1 MIEVVNLSKKFGD
14 FTALDNI
21 NFNAREGEII
31 TLLGP
36 NGAGKSTLMRCL
48 CGFYLPDGGSVK
60 INGQNVQENLSEI
73 LKTLGY
79 MPENTPLYP
88 EMTVF
93 EYMRFISGVYKM
105 RPDEFKTSLEEMVKQ
120 LDLSS
125 VLGQKIATLSKGYKR
140 RVGVAAV
147 MLHKPSFLILD
158 EPTEG
163 LDPNQKIAL
172 RNYLKGYAKHA
183 LVLISTHLLEEAEA
197 LSSRILLLN
206 HGRLI
211 EDTNVQ
217 KFKQKAPDESL
228 AELFY
233 NLTNDDEG
241 KNGNQSV

>member
-1 MIEVVNLSKKFGD
+1 MIEVVNLSKKFGS
-14 FTALDNI
+14 FTALDNVS
-21 NFNAREGEII
+21 FSAKEGEII

-48 CGFYLPDGGSVK
+48 CGFYVPDGGSVS
-60 INGQNVQENLSEI
+60 INGKNVQDKLSEI
-73 LKTLGY
+73 LKTVGY

-93 EYMRFISGVYKM
+93 EYMQFIAGIYKIQAN
-105 RPDEFKTSLEEMVKQ
+105 EFKKNLEEVVKCF
-120 LDLSS
+120 DLSA
-125 VLGQKIATLSKGYKR
+125 VLGQKIAILSKGYKR

-147 MLHKPSFLILD
+147 ILHKPSFLVLD

-172 RNYLKGYAKHA
+172 RDYLKKCAKHA

-211 EDTNVQ
+211 EDTSIQ
-217 KFKQKAPDESL
+217 KFKQMAPDESL
-228 AELFY
+228 SELFY
-233 NLTNDDEG
+233 SLTNDEV
-241 KNGNQSV
+241 KNGSKSV